1 MKDWK
6 DKLKDQVTYK
16 IDFKSCYGN
25 YSSFEKTFNDEKH
38 FNNWYLYMSDK
49 GHKIIGS
56 TRLK

>member
-38 FNNWYLYMSDK
+38 FENWYFYMSKK
-49 GHKIIGS
+49 GHKIIG
-56 TRLK
+56 